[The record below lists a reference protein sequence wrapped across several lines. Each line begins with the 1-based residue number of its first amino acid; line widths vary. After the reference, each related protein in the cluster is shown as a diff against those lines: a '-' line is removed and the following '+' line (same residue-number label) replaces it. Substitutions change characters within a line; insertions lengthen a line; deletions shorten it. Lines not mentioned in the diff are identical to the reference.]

1 MSIRAAVS
9 GALGGGPP
17 LLPGEVDA
25 AEYQWADGKK
35 PWNPRPI
42 LRRDTL
48 RQQTEQMADILAKG
62 GFDARG
68 DGMTLVGLV
77 TGHPIPVPGWANL
90 NILPLV
96 AAPKRD
102 QQARE
107 SEYYLSRHPKGQYAR
122 YAVITGGERVPAFG
136 ALGDAL
142 AALERRIS
150 KMAHDLRKLDVEVVV
165 SALEFTRVRGDER
178 IWGARTKRWGLP
190 LCERD
195 RDRCKTDE
203 NYYHPHANLIYISL
217 RQFTK
222 AHWKAILR
230 HIRRRV
236 RAHWRDC
243 GRIEDTRG
251 VCKYPTKPADLLG
264 PDKEISPQEMCW
276 LAGELHRAK
285 LFNPL
290 GDFRAARREWQER
303 RVRIERVTVGVG
315 KTELREVFQVRSAG
329 LRREHVPD
337 ERQQC
342 ESAGNIILA
351 ILAARRHACR
361 IPEPVAVVT
370 DYRPDTW
377 EWLRDCKY
385 AVVADA
391 REAAIDVH
399 ARRNLYASRA
409 DLERMIAEDQAVL
422 AKARADAA
430 KPPISFTL
438 EPQVSKAA
446 GEGHCSNSPS
456 PADVGPRRRPHAN
469 VPRWGR
475 RPELRNGSPQLHE
488 RDRALLTRA
497 RMCLTTQSQLIL
509 NTVPP
514 PFAPPYVVVP

>member
-1 MSIRAAVS
+1 
-9 GALGGGPP
+9 
-17 LLPGEVDA
+17 
-25 AEYQWADGKK
+25 
-35 PWNPRPI
+35 
-42 LRRDTL
+42 
-48 RQQTEQMADILAKG
+48 MA
-62 GFDARG
+62 R
-68 DGMTLVGLV
+68 
-77 TGHPIPVPGWANL
+77 
-90 NILPLV
+90 
-96 AAPKRD
+96 
-102 QQARE
+102 
-107 SEYYLSRHPKGQYAR
+107 
-122 YAVITGGERVPAFG
+122 
-136 ALGDAL
+136 
-142 AALERRIS
+142 
-150 KMAHDLRKLDVEVVV
+150 
-165 SALEFTRVRGDER
+165 
-178 IWGARTKRWGLP
+178 
-190 LCERD
+190 
-195 RDRCKTDE
+195 
-203 NYYHPHANLIYISL
+203 
-217 RQFTK
+217 
-222 AHWKAILR
+222 
-230 HIRRRV
+230 
-236 RAHWRDC
+236 
-243 GRIEDTRG
+243 
-251 VCKYPTKPADLLG
+251 
-264 PDKEISPQEMCW
+264 
-276 LAGELHRAK
+276 ELHRAK

-315 KTELREVFQVRSAG
+315 KTELRKVFQVRSAG

-337 ERQQC
+337 DRQQC
-342 ESAGNIILA
+342 ESAGNIVLA

-377 EWLRDCKY
+377 EWVRDCKY

-391 REAAIDVH
+391 RKAAIDVH

-438 EPQVSKAA
+438 EPQMSKAA
-446 GEGHCSNSPS
+446 GEGHGSNSPS